1 MLQVSVKTR
10 IPVEFSFVEETKS
23 WSFRV
28 AEPGVIGGGCDTLDG
43 ARQHA
48 ADAIAFALE
57 GDPSADWEGQVEY
70 LPVAVG

>member
-1 MLQVSVKTR
+1 MLNVRVKTR
-10 IPVEFSFVEETKS
+10 IPVEFHFNEDTKT

-28 AEPGVIGGGCDTLDG
+28 AEPRISGGGCDTLDE

-57 GDPSADWEGQVEY
+57 GDPSADWDGQVEY